1 MTIESAKMMDPLI
14 REIVWR
20 FGAQGIKG
28 ECCGDLTAPE
38 FRALRLAKAQ
48 DKCSMQRIAH
58 ELGFTKSG
66 ATRVVDR
73 LEKRG
78 LLQRMR
84 SQEDGRVCCVEL
96 TFSGSALVENIN
108 RENENRLA
116 TILAKMDPAMQQV
129 LKTSLLSL
137 IQAMREEGKNDEQ
150 VVDNCNYKKE
160 YI

>member
-1 MTIESAKMMDPLI
+1 MTTVSAKVMDPLI

-38 FRALRLAKAQ
+38 FRTLRLANNK
-48 DKCSMQRIAH
+48 DKCSMQQIAQD
-58 ELGFTKSG
+58 LGFTKSG

-96 TFSGSALVENIN
+96 TLSGNTLVENIN

-116 TILAKMDPAMQQV
+116 DILSKMDPAMQQV
-129 LKTSLLSL
+129 LQASLLSL
-137 IQAMREEGKNDEQ
+137 IQAMREEGEGGDKNIDI
-150 VVDNCNYKKE
+150 CN
-160 YI
+160 